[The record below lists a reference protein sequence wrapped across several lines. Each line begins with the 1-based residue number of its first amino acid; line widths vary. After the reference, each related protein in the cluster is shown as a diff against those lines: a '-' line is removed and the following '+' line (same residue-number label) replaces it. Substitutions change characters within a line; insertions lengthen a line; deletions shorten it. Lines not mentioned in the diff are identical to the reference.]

1 MKCNLHHKHA
11 THYKMRRQLRD
22 YCFEDCMS
30 AAYLVE
36 CGRERE
42 EGSFGNKV
50 EVPVLCNRVSSAVTQ
65 TNLVPS
71 R

>member
-1 MKCNLHHKHA
+1 
-11 THYKMRRQLRD
+11 
-22 YCFEDCMS
+22 MS